1 MTFRF
6 KAARKARAKMSKA
19 SGSVALRAFVSGVI
33 LALATV
39 TPPATAQVSGDATV
53 TLSPPAAD
61 TARSLR
67 PKPRPPLPDAEAPL
81 QTATPEPA
89 PVVAPAATATEPPAT
104 AKPAK
109 PPRDPS
115 KGAVTNLPIPRYVS
129 LKGSEG
135 NARRGPS
142 LTHRIDWVFTSPGM
156 PLRVTAEHENWR
168 RVEDAEGMGGWV
180 HYALLSGVRSVLVTA
195 DMAEFRM
202 QPDLRAKVLFE
213 AERGVVG
220 RLMECQPDWC
230 RVNVQGEKGWA
241 PKSSLWGVDPGE
253 VVE

>member
-1 MTFRF
+1 M
-6 KAARKARAKMSKA
+6 
-19 SGSVALRAFVSGVI
+19 
-33 LALATV
+33 
-39 TPPATAQVSGDATV
+39 AQVTGAGTV
-53 TLSPPAAD
+53 TLEAPADKTATSPRPRPRPLLPALAAEPVGETDPALAVTAPPA
-61 TARSLR
+61 
-67 PKPRPPLPDAEAPL
+67 P
-81 QTATPEPA
+81 TATTAPA
-89 PVVAPAATATEPPAT
+89 PA

-129 LKGSEG
+129 LKGNEG

-142 LTHRIDWVFTSPGM
+142 LSHRIDWVFTSPGM

-195 DMAEFRM
+195 EMAEFRM
-202 QPDLRAKVLFE
+202 QPDLRATVVFQ
-213 AERGVVG
+213 AERGVIG
-220 RLMECQPDWC
+220 RLLECRPDWC

-241 PKSSLWGVDPGE
+241 PKTSLWGVDPGE
-253 VVE
+253 MVQ